1 MITLI
6 AISGVHAADS
16 TISSGFYSSNGFSST
31 STTSTNYNLGFNSYY
46 SASDIQTYWPILGNQ
61 DNCLAR
67 QDLLLQ
73 IAPAGCQPTVVR
85 SDILAEQNV
94 PVFCQIDALTLNP
107 LINIKE
113 IKNIGF
119 SGNYPSSVAGT
130 GFHPAQAALRTRDTL
145 LGSPLINNVGYA
157 VVILRR
163 NQNESS
169 LPDEVRLNL
178 TGIVDYDIQN
188 AIGVGQAEFVMEPT
202 SDTTWAD
209 SAVRNK
215 NSFWQGRFFL
225 RLVDV
230 DENYANV
237 AIYSGNSMVSSVK
250 VKRGEISR
258 EIYLPGFYCKAALQV
273 SYDGLI
279 EQQTKATIE
288 VGNDEGTDVLQLY
301 KGSNFLNGKCTV
313 RDIIPDKIRPDVGNV
328 SISCNGQRIDLLLKI
343 PGNGLFEI
351 FRDKNNQSIK
361 PQIEEN
367 NPTYGKVYYVDL
379 ATKGKYGLTSDNKLI
394 KYDDV
399 AYPDGYGEITDLVK
413 SSTADLNLTKLK
425 SALTEYVSLVA
436 EKGLDATNNLIDQ
449 VYSPDKEKTFSDA
462 ITSYEK
468 VADDYSAEKS
478 QLEGGYSFGEKA
490 LQFGIQLS
498 KSYNKW
504 QTEAR
509 LIQKY
514 LKLYP
519 NGASATSYK
528 DELNKYNTVDPTN
541 SANVVYIDNK
551 YRTLRLLSIDEP
563 AKKAG
568 VGFSWGSRALTV
580 NKGESAEFPDAG
592 NITLDSIID
601 TSSVKITSR
610 CLQDTT
616 TKDSKGTTQTTK
628 KTVTTSLTL
637 KVDVTQNVC
646 GQVLK
651 IDRINLETVAKIRL
665 TPSVK
670 GPRTETNLTVVIG
683 IEKRA
688 IQLTPEETQSR
699 ITELN
704 KSIDRFDKIS
714 NSLGQVVSG
723 LKAACFATAGIL
735 TIKNFVTGMN
745 GAGLARQQVMRGT
758 GGWNDQCNQ
767 MITAGKY
774 QTLTQ
779 CFNANSAQ
787 IEQTV
792 ADRAK
797 AITQVNGVLKGFE
810 DAHTQTGNGL
820 FGGSY
825 VEREPVVA
833 DYRKYL
839 LSNYGDRVITDP
851 NTNKEIKVSELLKNE
866 NGYKNGEYGYE
877 QLRDLQLNLELQ
889 QSSNSVTKNI
899 SQNDGWTIASQIK
912 DNQDLVTAT
921 LNSDKLKKDG
931 FGSAISLSQRYSST
945 KAANVVAVDDKMRAK
960 YFPDDVGVNKIKYAT
975 LSVGEASKDFGSAAP
990 YALGLEKSSTGN
1002 SYGVISV
1009 SKLTTDSTGSYVKDS
1024 TAIDTGK
1031 FASTYQISSVTS
1043 AADVSCVNKYKNP
1056 KISYYSND
1064 PYKGMPA
1071 LVPFDINRGWYVA
1084 TKPVIAGFGNTAT
1097 YQSSGQVTSFYLCNV
1112 GANGMEQFLEGS
1124 RDDICQL
1131 VNLNTGQSLS
1141 QFSCISDETQA
1152 KKLIADATTAL
1163 QQAAEQKDNSLVSIN
1178 VGGRGS
1184 ISMKPQGTTST
1195 PSTQCQDTMSPGDC
1209 KTLFNVCDPVICPAS
1224 RCNFGGQ
1231 YQVADVIQSGV
1242 VGSLLL
1248 CLPNIKEGIMLPVCL
1263 TGIKSGLDAYISLL
1277 KGHRDCLQESLN
1289 TSQMLGVCD
1298 EIYSIYTCEFFWSQ
1312 VAPVANVLLP
1322 KLLELGSG
1330 TSGARGGGEYQNIA
1344 GAWSNAQKSVD
1355 YFTRTYAVNSMNA
1368 FKIRSIQDAG
1378 TTFCKAYISGV
1389 GPNTFETLIEPDS
1402 PSQFYARFDAFKF
1415 SDATVPATSQY
1426 KVFYH
1431 IFSGNDQGV
1440 YYSVYLKDPP
1450 QTSYYYSATRVFVAS
1465 GFIAKGQYK
1474 SETKDFTAPEGYKNL
1489 CVRIND
1495 KESCGFKEVS
1505 TDAAIN
1511 YITDTLAAN
1520 EINQSGITSQS
1531 QCISGSA
1538 NVGSLLNPN
1547 IQAGADQM
1555 VNPAVYNNG
1564 IIRVCATQNPGKSTD
1579 PTRYSDVGF
1588 CDDQTMRCW
1597 LDKRSVTNAIGS
1609 ADVGLI
1615 NSTLQGIASNQIASL
1630 QASGD
1635 LLSDNDSISE
1645 LNNLEDAKNTLK
1657 NSYDENTA
1665 LLLVQRIE
1673 STIIKLYRNDQKAWA
1688 YLIRAE
1694 VKGEIAKNKLNQA
1707 TVTTTPT
1714 STTTLNPITP
1724 TATNIFGLTK
1734 ADTDSKR
1741 FILLNGKLTDLYLKT
1756 GSTVYVSGFEEK
1768 AIGTLRSDNTL
1779 TLSQGLFES
1788 LVGDMLSDTITSVG
1802 GQDNYNL
1809 LTGNGVKITVL
1820 NMDIPGQTT
1829 TSTTPSTTTPGTTQ
1843 TTPPVATTTT
1853 PATATYTL
1861 TLKDVNGVTT
1871 LFVNNKQTIVS
1882 FDDLAGMINADLD
1895 NEYLEIGSKSG
1906 NTYTLDQK
1914 LLADLTANQ
1923 LTALK
1928 ASLGDKVYTDLRDN
1942 EFTVTANTVTIKS
1955 SPALP

>member
-1 MITLI
+1 MRKLI
-6 AISGVHAADS
+6 ILLLISIIFIAGVQALDS
-16 TISSGFYSSNGFSST
+16 TISSGFYSSNGFSSVSST
-31 STTSTNYNLGFNSYY
+31 STSYTQGFNSYY

-67 QDLLLQ
+67 QDILLQ

-119 SGNYPSSVAGT
+119 SGNYPKEVAGT

-178 TGIVDYDIQN
+178 TGVIDYDIQN
-188 AIGVGQAEFVMEPT
+188 AIGVGQAEFVLEPT
-202 SDTTWAD
+202 SDTVWAD

-215 NSFWQGRFFL
+215 NSFWQGRYFL

-237 AIYSGNSMVSSVK
+237 AIYSGNAMVASAK
-250 VKRGEISR
+250 IKRGEVSR
-258 EIYLPGFYCKAALQV
+258 EIYMPGFYCKAALQI
-273 SYDGLI
+273 SYDGFV
-279 EQQTKATIE
+279 EQERKATIE
-288 VGNDEGTDVLQLY
+288 IGNDEGTDVLQLY
-301 KGSNFLNGKCTV
+301 KGSSFLNGKCRV
-313 RDIIPDKIRPDVGNV
+313 LDIIPDKIRSDVGNV
-328 SISCNGQRIDLLLKI
+328 SISCNGQRVDLMLRI
-343 PGNGLFEI
+343 PGNGLFEV
-351 FRDKNNQSIK
+351 FRDKDNKTITPKES
-361 PQIEEN
+361 
-367 NPTYGKVYYVDL
+367 TYGDNTFLEISINNTYYALDSNNNFVKIIEGFGESI
-379 ATKGKYGLTSDNKLI
+379 TKL
-394 KYDDV
+394 DV
-399 AYPDGYGEITDLVK
+399 IENGV
-413 SSTADLNLTKLK
+413 NLTKLK
-425 SALTEYVSLVA
+425 QALIEYKGVVA
-436 EKGLDATNNLIDQ
+436 EKGVDAANNLIDQ
-449 VYSPDKEKTFSDA
+449 LYSTDKEKAFTDA
-462 ITSYEK
+462 IASYEK
-468 VADDYSAEKS
+468 VADDFASERS
-478 QLEGGYSFGEKA
+478 QLEGGYSFGESA
-490 LQFGIQLS
+490 LKSGADLS
-498 KSYNKW
+498 KAYNKW
-504 QTEAR
+504 QTFAR
-509 LIQKY
+509 LAQKY

-519 NGASATSYK
+519 SGVLASSYK
-528 DELNKYNTVDPTN
+528 DELNKYNTIDPSK

-551 YRTLRLLSIDEP
+551 YRTLRLLSIEEP

-568 VGFSWGSRALTV
+568 VGFSWGNRALTV
-580 NKGESAEFPDAG
+580 NKGESAGLPDVG
-592 NITLDSIID
+592 NITLDSLINTD
-601 TSSVKITSR
+601 SVRVTSR
-610 CLQDTT
+610 CIQETT
-616 TKDSKGTTQTTK
+616 TKDAKEISQTAK
-628 KTVTTSLTL
+628 KTVTSSLTM
-637 KVDVTQNVC
+637 KVDETQNVC

-651 IDRINLETVAKIRL
+651 LERVNLERVAKIRL

-704 KSIDRFDKIS
+704 KSIERFDKIS
-714 NSLGQVVSG
+714 KSLGDVVTG

-735 TIKNFVTGMN
+735 TIKNFVTGMD
-745 GAGLARQQVMRGT
+745 GKGLARQQAMRGT

-792 ADRAK
+792 AERAR
-797 AITQVNGVLKGFE
+797 AITEVNSKLKGFE
-810 DAHTQTGNGL
+810 SGHTKTGEGL

-825 VEREPVVA
+825 VEREPVVSE
-833 DYRKYL
+833 YRSYL
-839 LSNYGDRVITDP
+839 NSTYGDKIITDP
-851 NTNKEIKVSELLKNE
+851 NTNKQIKVSELLKNE

-877 QLRDLQLNLELQ
+877 QLRDLHLNLELQ
-889 QSSNSVTKNI
+889 QSSNAVTKNL
-899 SQNDGWTIASQIK
+899 SQNEGWTIASQIK
-912 DNQDLVTAT
+912 DNQDLITTT
-921 LNSDKLKKDG
+921 LDSEKLKKDG
-931 FGSAISLSQRYSST
+931 FGSAISVSPRYQNS
-945 KAANVVAVDDKMRAK
+945 KAASVVSLTPAMHDK
-960 YFPDDVGVNKIKYAT
+960 YFPEDTENKIKYAT
-975 LSVGEASKDFGSAAP
+975 ISVGEVSSKFGKAAP

-1002 SYGVISV
+1002 SYGVISANR
-1009 SKLTTDSTGSYVKDS
+1009 LTEVDGAYKPDG
-1024 TAIDTGK
+1024 AKIDVGEFGK
-1031 FASTYQISSVTS
+1031 EYQISSVTS
-1043 AADVSCVNKYKNP
+1043 EKDISCVNKYKNA

-1071 LVPFDINRGWYVA
+1071 LVPFDLNKGWYVA

-1097 YQSSGQVTSFYLCNV
+1097 YQSSGQINSFYVCNV
-1112 GANGMEQFLEGS
+1112 GANGMEQFLEGA
-1124 RDDICQL
+1124 RDDNCQL

-1141 QFSCISDETQA
+1141 QFSCISDEAQA

-1184 ISMKPQGTTST
+1184 VSLKPQGTTSS
-1195 PSTQCQDTMSPGDC
+1195 PSTQCQDTMSPADC

-1231 YQVADVIQSGV
+1231 YQVADVIQSGI

-1263 TGIKSGLDAYISLL
+1263 TGIKSGLDTYISLL

-1289 TSQMLGVCD
+1289 TSQMVGICD

-1322 KLLELGSG
+1322 KLLELGAG
-1330 TSGARGGGEYQNIA
+1330 TSGSRGGGEYQNIA

-1355 YFTRTYAVNSMNA
+1355 YFTQTYAVNSMNA

-1378 TTFCKAYISGV
+1378 TMFCKAYLSGV
-1389 GPNTFETLIEPDS
+1389 GPETFETLIEPDS
-1402 PSQFYARFDAFKF
+1402 PSQFYARFDTFKF

-1431 IFSGNDQGV
+1431 IFAGNDQGV
-1440 YYSVYLKDPP
+1440 YYSVYMKNPP
-1450 QTSYYYSATRVFVAS
+1450 QTSYYTTASQVFVAS

-1474 SETKDFTAPEGYKNL
+1474 SETKDFTAPEGYKEL

-1531 QCISGSA
+1531 QCVSGTA
-1538 NVGSLLNPN
+1538 NLGSLLNPN
-1547 IQAGADQM
+1547 IQAGVDQTL
-1555 VNPAVYNNG
+1555 NPAIYNNG
-1564 IIRVCATQNPGKSTD
+1564 IIRVCATQNPGRSTD

-1597 LDKRSVTNAIGS
+1597 LDKRSVTDAIGS
-1609 ADVGLI
+1609 ENIGLV
-1615 NSTLQGIASNQIASL
+1615 NATLQNIANNQIASL
-1630 QASGD
+1630 QAAGD
-1635 LLSDNDSISE
+1635 LYADDVSAGVIRD
-1645 LNNLEDAKNTLK
+1645 LENEKNTLTT
-1657 NSYDENTA
+1657 NYDENTA
-1665 LLLVQRIE
+1665 ILLVQKIE
-1673 STIIKLYRNDQKAWA
+1673 TAIVKLYKNHEKAWA

-1694 VKGEIAKNKLNQA
+1694 VKGEIAKNK
-1707 TVTTTPT
+1707 
-1714 STTTLNPITP
+1714 I
-1724 TATNIFGLTK
+1724 K
-1734 ADTDSKR
+1734 A
-1741 FILLNGKLTDLYLKT
+1741 
-1756 GSTVYVSGFEEK
+1756 
-1768 AIGTLRSDNTL
+1768 A
-1779 TLSQGLFES
+1779 
-1788 LVGDMLSDTITSVG
+1788 
-1802 GQDNYNL
+1802 
-1809 LTGNGVKITVL
+1809 VK
-1820 NMDIPGQTT
+1820 DA
-1829 TSTTPSTTTPGTTQ
+1829 
-1843 TTPPVATTTT
+1843 ATTTT
-1853 PATATYTL
+1853 TTPVTSTPIATPMEFA
-1861 TLKDVNGVTT
+1861 LKTA
-1871 LFVNNKQTIVS
+1871 LNNKQTIVFNGKDTS
-1882 FDDLAGMINADLD
+1882 LYVQNGIVYVNNYGNPIGILRADKMLFLDSDVLIGAGAAQTIQDETSLEAYSKLIDKNLGVLVSGVVFVETKTTPTTATTTTTETTNAITLTGSEIYIGGLKTNVFVTINTDTNEINFHSPDIKANNVEKNFGIYNMYSDEYELDVSSLTSSEISLLSAKLTQTVYDDLTNGFNINNGKIEFSNA
-1895 NEYLEIGSKSG
+1895 
-1906 NTYTLDQK
+1906 
-1914 LLADLTANQ
+1914 LTSN
-1923 LTALK
+1923 
-1928 ASLGDKVYTDLRDN
+1928 
-1942 EFTVTANTVTIKS
+1942 
-1955 SPALP
+1955 